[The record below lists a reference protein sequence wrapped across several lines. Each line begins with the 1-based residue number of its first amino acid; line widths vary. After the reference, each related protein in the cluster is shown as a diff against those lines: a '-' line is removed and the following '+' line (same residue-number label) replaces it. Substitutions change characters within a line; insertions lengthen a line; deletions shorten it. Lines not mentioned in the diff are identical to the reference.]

1 MEKHDRFD
9 TLGDPRAYGR
19 LLLLGLWMRAAFV
32 GAAFALAGI
41 ASLLDSQHGVSIS
54 MALTWIAAGATF
66 AWLAWQRTR
75 AALDRIDAVETPRSE
90 SRDRSP
96 MRPVTRVPA

>member
-9 TLGDPRAYGR
+9 TVGDPQAYGR

-32 GAAFALAGI
+32 GAAFALAGV
-41 ASLLDSQHGVSIS
+41 ASLFDPQHGVSIS

-75 AALDRIDAVETPRSE
+75 AALDRIDTVDTPHPK
-90 SRDRSP
+90 SRDASP
-96 MRPVTRVPA
+96 MRAVSRVPA